1 MEEGK
6 WRSYTSKQ
14 LNRTLPFDTGTAIL
28 FVPEHGDKDASLH
41 EDQADVLKRRNSNGP
56 LTGEEARGIYESIVS
71 TVSDI
76 RDRNKTER
84 MSDSQSHIEQYC
96 SKDRS
101 MDCRTNFISA
111 IPSRMKRKKLHIFK
125 NMTYSAQKT
134 ISVTDLFRSVQ
145 EGSLKDLKQVISIG
159 CYDINLTDNFDW
171 TLLMCASCAGHMTIV
186 QYLLENG
193 AVWKDVKDK
202 RGMDAVDLARAAG
215 HDEVADFILKFR
227 PKCLL
232 ESGVHSDNFDQTRGG
247 PNTFGQTRGS
257 PNVDQTRVC
266 SHNLDEGK
274 VHSDNHDEATVVTA
288 HPDSKSICKN
298 RHLQKFSHYCDI
310 CKLHLSD
317 SVTSVHD
324 VSTVHQ
330 FCCQHRTKY
339 LSYTLPQS
347 NRGFQMM
354 LRSGWNPDKGLGSE
368 GQGRQFPV
376 KTVLKQDR
384 LGIGIKSKK
393 PRVTH
398 FRPGDI
404 SAVKTRR
411 QKQVK
416 KIDNKKERVKAL
428 RKEREWEINF
438 RQYINSNDF

>member
-1 MEEGK
+1 MEEGE
-6 WRSYTSKQ
+6 WRSYTNKQ

-28 FVPEHGDKDASLH
+28 FVPEHGDKDTSLH
-41 EDQADVLKRRNSNGP
+41 EDQADDVLKRRDSNGP

-84 MSDSQSHIEQYC
+84 MSDSQSHVEDYS

-101 MDCRTNFISA
+101 KDYRTNFISA
-111 IPSRMKRKKLHIFK
+111 IPSRMKRKKPHSFK
-125 NMTYSAQKT
+125 NMTYSVQKA
-134 ISVTDLFRSVQ
+134 ISVTELFRSVQ
-145 EGSLKDLKQVISIG
+145 EGNLIDLKQVISSG
-159 CYDINLTDNFDW
+159 CYDINLTDTFDW

-193 AVWKDVKDK
+193 AIWKDVKDK
-202 RGMDAVDLARAAG
+202 RGMDAVDLARAVG

-227 PKCLL
+227 LL

-247 PNTFGQTRGS
+247 PNTF
-257 PNVDQTRVC
+257 DQTRVC
-266 SHNLDEGK
+266 SHNLDEGR
-274 VHSDNHDEATVVTA
+274 VHYDSHNEATVVMA
-288 HPDSKSICKN
+288 HPNSKSLCKN
-298 RHLQKFSHYCDI
+298 RHLEKFSYYCNI
-310 CKLHLSD
+310 CKLHLTD

-330 FCCQHRTKY
+330 FSCQHRTKY

-428 RKEREWEINF
+428 KKEREWEVNF
-438 RQYINSNDF
+438 RQYMNSN

>member
-1 MEEGK
+1 MEEGE
-6 WRSYTSKQ
+6 WRSYTNKQ

-28 FVPEHGDKDASLH
+28 FVPEHGDKDTSLH
-41 EDQADVLKRRNSNGP
+41 DYQADDVLKRRNSNGP

-76 RDRNKTER
+76 RERNKTER
-84 MSDSQSHIEQYC
+84 MSDSQSHVEQYS

-101 MDCRTNFISA
+101 MDCRTNFISP
-111 IPSRMKRKKLHIFK
+111 IPSRMKRKKSHSFK
-125 NMTYSAQKT
+125 NMTYSVQKT

-145 EGSLKDLKQVISIG
+145 EGNLKDLKQVISNG
-159 CYDINLTDNFDW
+159 CCDINLITDTFDW

-193 AVWKDVKDK
+193 AIWKDVKDK
-202 RGMDAVDLARAAG
+202 RGMDAIDLARAAG
-215 HDEVADFILKFR
+215 HDEVADFILKFS
-227 PKCLL
+227 LL

-247 PNTFGQTRGS
+247 PNTFDRTRGS
-257 PNVDQTRVC
+257 PNTVDRTRVC
-266 SHNLDEGK
+266 SHNLDKGR
-274 VHSDNHDEATVVTA
+274 VHSDNHDETTV
-288 HPDSKSICKN
+288 HPDSKSLCKN
-298 RHLQKFSHYCDI
+298 RHLEKFSYCDI
-310 CKLHLSD
+310 CKLHLRD

-330 FCCQHRTKY
+330 YSCQHRTKY

-368 GQGRQFPV
+368 GQGRQFPI
-376 KTVLKQDR
+376 KTVLKRDR
-384 LGIGIKSKK
+384 LGIGIKSKM

-416 KIDNKKERVKAL
+416 KIDNKKERVKVL
-428 RKEREWEINF
+428 KKEREWKLISDN
-438 RQYINSNDF
+438 I